1 MGEVSPVGAR
11 LQCAWN
17 AKVRHGYGM
26 GWVLPRMFLYC
37 INEPVQGGRA
47 GGGFSGAL
55 RPCLTKSK
63 EAILLQSRDWGEGR
77 AGLYFFK
84 WRIER
89 GCGMNDKGLRGLYH
103 CRKPLLPASLNLSPI
118 PRGLS
123 ASPRISHRLTI
134 LHKHKDAFPNTN
146 THRPPRPSP
155 SLAPPHKHLPGSR
168 CLALPHQHTELE
180 SKGSIQL
187 HLKDGRERL
196 CSSCAAAT

>member
-55 RPCLTKSK
+55 RACLTKSK
-63 EAILLQSRDWGEGR
+63 EAILLQSRDWGQGR

-89 GCGMNDKGLRGLYH
+89 GCGMNDKGLRSVGFDKYRRACPFVFFYFFHVGLLELSFCSNNVSSAVINLHTTILRGLYH
-103 CRKPLLPASLNLSPI
+103 CRKPLLVSP
-118 PRGLS
+118 PLF
-123 ASPRISHRLTI
+123 AYVY
-134 LHKHKDAFPNTN
+134 
-146 THRPPRPSP
+146 
-155 SLAPPHKHLPGSR
+155 
-168 CLALPHQHTELE
+168 
-180 SKGSIQL
+180 
-187 HLKDGRERL
+187 
-196 CSSCAAAT
+196 